1 MATNFLCKIGNVYY
15 EIIECK
21 RNYVNVFKRKIY
33 LNKNMDISQTEHILL
48 SELVIAFR
56 NQIKVGDLI
65 MESPENEYA
74 YILEFISRYDNPI
87 KNIIREYKD
96 YKAYIEKEKSE
107 NGETDNET
115 GKQ

>member
-48 SELVIAFR
+48 D
-56 NQIKVGDLI
+56 K
-65 MESPENEYA
+65 
-74 YILEFISRYDNPI
+74 SR
-87 KNIIREYKD
+87 
-96 YKAYIEKEKSE
+96 
-107 NGETDNET
+107 
-115 GKQ
+115 